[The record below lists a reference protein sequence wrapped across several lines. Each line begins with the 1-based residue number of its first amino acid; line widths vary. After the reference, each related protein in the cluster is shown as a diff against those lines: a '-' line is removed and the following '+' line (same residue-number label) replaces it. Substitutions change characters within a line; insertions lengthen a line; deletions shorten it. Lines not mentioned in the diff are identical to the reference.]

1 MPLET
6 FFGPALCLDVSKVPE
21 LSLMGPDVIQKAE
34 REAGLPIQTGDFVLF
49 YTGHYGRHYP
59 NPEYLEGYSGFTGE
73 AAEYLI
79 IEKKIKNWG
88 VDSPSPD
95 RPGDLSFPVHL
106 VYRRTW
112 VPHMENLCNLDKL
125 IGKRFMFY
133 GFPLKI
139 RNGSGSP
146 IRAVAVFD

>member
-1 MPLET
+1 
-6 FFGPALCLDVSKVPE
+6 
-21 LSLMGPDVIQKAE
+21 MGPEVIKDAE
-34 REAGLPIQTGDFVLF
+34 KRSGQAIQAGDIVLF
-49 YTGHYGRHYP
+49 YTGHYDRHYP
-59 NPEYLEGYSGFTGE
+59 TSDYLEGYSGFTGE

-95 RPGDLSFPVHL
+95 RPGDNSYPVHL

-112 VPHMENLCNLDKL
+112 VPHMENLCNLNKL
-125 IGKRFMFY
+125 VGRRFVFY

-146 IRAVAVFD
+146 IRAVAVLD